1 MILCS
6 HKIEIT
12 SVVCSFFCVLF
23 LGFSRK
29 LKVFREN
36 SNLDSSIDLS
46 KNLLTF

>member
-6 HKIEIT
+6 RRIEIT
-12 SVVCSFFCVLF
+12 SAVCSFFWVLF

-29 LKVFREN
+29 LKVFRGN
-36 SNLDSSIDLS
+36 SNLDSGIDLS